1 MFVVSTKPTFTAPV
15 VFNLPGDNG
24 RPQKCKF
31 TAVFHWLDR
40 PTVENLMERIAER
53 RKALLEDPN
62 ATAMNDRDVVDEVL
76 AGFGPDLVEEDRTPM
91 EFTPANVDRL
101 CAIVG
106 VQAAIVTSFFDNFF
120 VKAPVKN

>member
-15 VFNLPGDNG
+15 VFNLPGDDG
-24 RPQKCKF
+24 RPQKGRF
-31 TAVFHWLDR
+31 TAVFKYLDK
-40 PTVENLMERIAER
+40 PAVDDLMARIAER
-53 RKALLEDPN
+53 ARVLKEDPN
-62 ATAMNDRDVVDEVL
+62 ATTMNDRDVVDEVL

-91 EFTPANVDRL
+91 AFIPANVDRL

-120 VKAPVKN
+120 VKAPAKN